1 MEENKQ
7 TEELTEEVS
16 ETECEA
22 PAEEKDEATLL
33 RERIAELEAE
43 IKEKDDK
50 YLRMA
55 AEYDNFRRR
64 SREEKDATYES
75 AMADTVAELL
85 PIIDNLERAAN
96 YDDGEKVKEGLA
108 MTLKSVSAVFSA
120 MGIEPVGNPGE
131 TFDPN
136 IDNLERAA
144 LYDDASKVKEG
155 LVMIAK
161 SVSEVFAK
169 LGVEEFGKV
178 GETFD
183 PNIHNAVMHV
193 EDDAFG
199 EGEIVEVFQ
208 KGYRKGKHIIR
219 FAMVKSA
226 N

>member
-16 ETECEA
+16 ENEA
-22 PAEEKDEATLL
+22 AAEEKDEATML
-33 RERIAELEAE
+33 REKIAELEKE

-64 SREEKDATYES
+64 SREEKDATYAAAEC
-75 AMADTVAELL
+75 DTVSQLL
-85 PIIDNLERAAN
+85 PIIDNLERAA
-96 YDDGEKVKEGLA
+96 
-108 MTLKSVSAVFSA
+108 
-120 MGIEPVGNPGE
+120 
-131 TFDPN
+131 
-136 IDNLERAA
+136 
-144 LYDDASKVKEG
+144 LYDDEAKVKEG

-161 SVSEVFAK
+161 ATAEVMTK
-169 LGVEEFGKV
+169 LGCEEFGKV
-178 GETFD
+178 GDTFD

-193 EDDAFG
+193 EDDSFG